1 MPPWFPGS
9 DSSDSR
15 ETKALTLSSI
25 LPIHCLSLFVDVLQF
40 AFFHEILNIF
50 FIFIYR
56 MYVSS
61 FIAHFYFESI
71 IEYEEISIL
80 CARKIME
87 KSNMTPVTHVV
98 KTEEFLS

>member
-1 MPPWFPGS
+1 
-9 DSSDSR
+9 
-15 ETKALTLSSI
+15 
-25 LPIHCLSLFVDVLQF
+25 
-40 AFFHEILNIF
+40 
-50 FIFIYR
+50 
-56 MYVSS
+56 MYISS